1 MEYDILEKLEEVSFE
16 RNSQGRLARYLLEKD
31 DVTNLKIQDL
41 MDECYISVATATRLS
56 KKVGLKGFGELK
68 VYLIEAKSKD
78 RNAVNGGVT
87 ITTKTYG
94 HNLSESIVNT
104 FINLNERMLNK
115 IVESIHM
122 SDAVDFYAVGGTNLI
137 AQDFAF
143 KLGRINKHV
152 TYYAD
157 FHMQYI
163 RAKNSTKKTVAI
175 AISYS
180 GTTPEILRALEIARE
195 NGATTIL
202 ITVDSADDLKFVD
215 YSLVVETASTDNQS
229 FAIISRITILSIL
242 DLAFLKLLELDDTY
256 KTLIQKTKF
265 IK

>member
-1 MEYDILEKLEEVSFE
+1 MDYDILEKLEEVSFE
-16 RNSQGRLARYLLEKD
+16 RNSQGRLARFLLETD
-31 DVTNLKIQDL
+31 DVANLKIQDL
-41 MDECYISVATATRLS
+41 MDECYISVATATRLA

-68 VYLIEAKSKD
+68 VYLIEAKTKD
-78 RNAVNGGVT
+78 RSGNNGVT

-104 FINLNERMLNK
+104 FVNLNERMLNK
-115 IVESIHM
+115 IVESIHE
-122 SDAVDFYAVGGTNLI
+122 SDTVDFYAVGGTNLI

-163 RAKNSTKKTVAI
+163 RAKNSTKNTVAI

-180 GTTPEILRALEIARE
+180 GSTPEILRALEIARE
-195 NGATTIL
+195 NGAATVL
-202 ITVDSADDLKFVD
+202 ITVDSADDLDFID

-242 DLAFLKLLELDDTY
+242 DLAFLKLIDMDDSY

>member
-1 MEYDILEKLEEVSFE
+1 MEYDVIERLEEVSFE
-16 RNSQGRLARYLLEKD
+16 RNSQGRLARYLLEKE
-31 DVTNLKIQDL
+31 DVTNMKIQDL
-41 MDECYISVATATRLS
+41 MDECYISVATATRLA

-78 RNAVNGGVT
+78 KNSNAENVT
-87 ITTKTYG
+87 MTTKTYG
-94 HNLSESIVNT
+94 ETLSNSIVNT
-104 FINLNERMLNK
+104 FLNLNERMLNK
-115 IVESIHM
+115 IVESIHL
-122 SDAVDFYAVGGTNLI
+122 SDTVDFYAVGGTNLI

-163 RAKNSTKKTVAI
+163 RAKNSTENTVAI

-202 ITVDSADDLKFVD
+202 ITKDAADDLKFVD
-215 YSLVVETASTDNQS
+215 YSLVVEATKADNQS
-229 FAIISRITILSIL
+229 LAIISRITILSIL
-242 DLAFLKLLELDDTY
+242 DLAFLKLLEIDDTY
-256 KTLIQKTKF
+256 KSLVQKTKF